1 MATTDTADYKF
12 TVKEGEASK
21 DGADDAP
28 VWLMCEPIRTELNCV
43 GNGYLAIRLR
53 RDIRLGEAKE
63 IARYLQDRVIGF
75 SHTRF

>member
-21 DGADDAP
+21 EGADDAP
-28 VWLMCEPIRTELNCV
+28 VWLMCEPMKKELNCV
-43 GNGYLAIRLR
+43 GDGYLAIRLR
-53 RDIRLGEAKE
+53 RDIRVREAEE
-63 IARYLQDRVIGF
+63 IARYLQDCVIGF